1 MGKDSALGHDP
12 LRWMKI
18 TKENNKSLS
27 PEDASAKGRNAET
40 IEQQPGIQSAPKQQ
54 IPIPSGNGEVRL
66 VSKKVT
72 PSPGSGDMPGNPAAT
87 KPKVVIGRLYEKPS
101 PEKAK
106 SVQRNE
112 NEIQETRRSVEPS
125 LPASRTIQPIKRMET
140 EINRIPVSAA
150 ASNFS
155 MYIIV
160 AYTALLLILGYF
172 VYSDLSK
179 RTSRIEAKILAI
191 EKTLREK

>member
-112 NEIQETRRSVEPS
+112 MRFRRQGVLSNRHS
-125 LPASRTIQPIKRMET
+125 LHPGR
-140 EINRIPVSAA
+140 
-150 ASNFS
+150 
-155 MYIIV
+155 
-160 AYTALLLILGYF
+160 
-172 VYSDLSK
+172 YSPLK
-179 RTSRIEAKILAI
+179 EWRQK
-191 EKTLREK
+191 